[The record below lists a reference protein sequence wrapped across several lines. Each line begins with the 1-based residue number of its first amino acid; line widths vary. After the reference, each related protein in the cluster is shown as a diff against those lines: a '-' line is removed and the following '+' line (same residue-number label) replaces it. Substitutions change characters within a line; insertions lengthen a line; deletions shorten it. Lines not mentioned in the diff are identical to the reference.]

1 MKKHI
6 LYKWTILAAGVLILY
21 PGVATAQSLHEE
33 VLATDTAI
41 IERLDGG
48 ITSQKEFVGAAN
60 YIPVE
65 ELRSFP
71 DLNVVNAL
79 QGKAPGLIARWG
91 DGGLGFNTSNLF
103 IRGQHTN
110 GNSQA
115 IVIIDG
121 IERSLDDLL
130 VEEIESIE
138 VLKDAVAKVLYGP
151 AAANGIIKVTTKKG
165 KIGKR
170 KIRTTV
176 EGESCT

>member
-41 IERLDGG
+41 IEQLDGG

-79 QGKAPGLIARWG
+79 QGKAPGLIAR
-91 DGGLGFNTSNLF
+91 
-103 IRGQHTN
+103 
-110 GNSQA
+110 
-115 IVIIDG
+115 
-121 IERSLDDLL
+121 
-130 VEEIESIE
+130 
-138 VLKDAVAKVLYGP
+138 
-151 AAANGIIKVTTKKG
+151 
-165 KIGKR
+165 
-170 KIRTTV
+170 
-176 EGESCT
+176 